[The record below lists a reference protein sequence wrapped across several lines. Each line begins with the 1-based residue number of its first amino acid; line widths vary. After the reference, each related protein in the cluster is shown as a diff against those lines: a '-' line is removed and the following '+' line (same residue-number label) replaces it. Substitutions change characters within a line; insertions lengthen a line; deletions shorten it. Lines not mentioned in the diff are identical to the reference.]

1 MKRKEAVQF
10 LDAAARYINKLDGTI
25 AVVNGKTD
33 ERIEIDTDLA
43 LCFLGTPVLAV
54 RDILTSDELDEITPE
69 RFVFAMAETA
79 CRAYVQQLE
88 QR

>member
-10 LDAAARYINKLDGTI
+10 LDAVARHINKLDGTI
-25 AVVNGKTD
+25 AVYNGKTD

-43 LCFLGTPVLAV
+43 LCFLDTPVLAV
-54 RDILTSDELDEITPE
+54 RDILASDELDEITPE

-79 CRAYVQQLE
+79 CKAYVQQLE